1 MSDTKLPMNQRNED
15 RENLSPR
22 GHPQQH
28 QGHKPNQE
36 QVGGG
41 EDRLRKPANDVGSN
55 GSQPQQHEVS
65 KGLYEK
71 PNKDHLTLVK
81 KAGSR
86 D

>member
-1 MSDTKLPMNQRNED
+1 MSDTKLPVDQRNEG
-15 RENLSPR
+15 REHLSPR

-41 EDRLRKPANDVGSN
+41 EDRIRKPASDVERN
-55 GSQPQQHEVS
+55 GSQSQQQEAAN
-65 KGLYEK
+65 GLYEK

-81 KAGSR
+81 KTVSR